1 MNKLNQKEKE
11 FVALGASL
19 GSNCVP
25 CIIYHINEARKS
37 GIADEKIAEAIGLAD
52 KIRKVPAE
60 KVLNTA
66 YAQLEKTADYSLEQ
80 NNDQNSNCGC

>member
-1 MNKLNQKEKE
+1 LSKRERE

-25 CIIYHINEARKS
+25 CIIYHIKEARKS
-37 GIADEKIAEAIGLAD
+37 GIPDEQIEEAVKTAE
-52 KIRKVPAE
+52 KIRKMPYE

-66 YAQLEKTADYSLEQ
+66 YAQLEKEPEPSDKTSG
-80 NNDQNSNCGC
+80 CGC